1 MSVENLNNRRPSSDH
16 TTVLG
21 SSSKNKRSI
30 LYGKTFVIDIVDN
43 IISSKVEKLI
53 NAYGGKIIQSLEKS
67 TDYLISDM
75 IQNEGIKYNSSSETN
90 NSRRD
95 IEVKNGPSSKRKNSV
110 DLINKANILN
120 IKILSAKKFQHWL
133 KSLLKKCRTN
143 KKPTDQVAS
152 VLKGKVSLKIESMDQ
167 GQRPVFEFIPKWPDL
182 GDALCK
188 KKTKHSTENKYIGDK
203 SGDDYSSDQYS
214 TSEIGGMCELCD
226 MPFMNYKEHIN
237 TKKHMR
243 ESQDEQRFHEL
254 DELINERPL
263 NVIFNQFIPN
273 KSEKKINRDQN
284 LAQKTPNLKNCL
296 DDTVITII
304 DSDSDDTE
312 QKDVHCSF
320 GNKTFKEQA
329 SVSLKRK
336 YQFSDSDIT
345 FVPQKRPSK
354 KLHSPVHDE
363 INFYKKTKRKRKTH
377 QKPSYKDIYKVE
389 VVNSHPSK
397 SNNDKIESDQPPVII
412 RLKRVQNSKN
422 EYSSSDVESHRSMS
436 SSDNDD
442 EIPKDPTPDHRYI
455 RVVRKPSFSDG
466 TEISPSKGYTESQM
480 FTFEHPE
487 LRHNIYKDIKNVSY
501 YPTYT
506 CIPDTKSSIEYI
518 QEKME
523 NLGTPSLN
531 CTLSYNESLKVM
543 SKMEPQ
549 KIGEWFYNI
558 PKKIHD
564 NLSFNSSTLVPLTD
578 LSKIKSFEVPKK
590 KVNRSSTSSNS
601 IKY

>member
-53 NAYGGKIIQSLEKS
+53 NAYGG
-67 TDYLISDM
+67 
-75 IQNEGIKYNSSSETN
+75 
-90 NSRRD
+90 
-95 IEVKNGPSSKRKNSV
+95 
-110 DLINKANILN
+110 
-120 IKILSAKKFQHWL
+120 FQHWL

-284 LAQKTPNLKNCL
+284 LAQKTPNLKNCI

-487 LRHNIYKDIKNVSY
+487 LRHNIYKDIKNISY

-578 LSKIKSFEVPKK
+578 LSKIKSFVVPKK